1 MSIKRFTG
9 WALFGSACMSL
20 LLLVGCSSK
29 AVSPTAKKAAQKTP
43 YWVTQPPQHS
53 GTAYGIG
60 SMELYGNPA
69 DAIKRAA
76 ELAKVDL
83 VAQLKVTVEGNFSH
97 SISESSGTN
106 QSTQIQ
112 QSVSNH
118 VRSQTPA
125 AELDEVQIS
134 ETWVDEKL
142 AYVLVE
148 LDRHQAAARL
158 RRDIAD
164 IDAELTAIAQLQPQ
178 GSQLQQ
184 LQPLLPALT
193 LFAQRDNLSERVAL
207 VSTERRG
214 APLSEDLK
222 ALQNTIYKKIDA
234 LVVALEF
241 TNEDA
246 KQMEGSL
253 LEALTAQ
260 GLRIQK
266 NQAAADLIFT
276 VSADKTQKQQGGN
289 YYAFVNTQVVIKDSQ
304 QRVLNAF
311 SKEAKGVS
319 GMSAMA
325 QRKAAVETAN
335 IITNELAV
343 TLADKLR

>member
-1 MSIKRFTG
+1 MSIKGFSG
-9 WALFGSACMSL
+9 WALLGSACMSL
-20 LLLVGCSSK
+20 MLLVGCSSN
-29 AVSPTAKKAAQKTP
+29 AVSPSAKSTNKKAP
-43 YWVTQPPQHS
+43 YWVTQPPQQS

-69 DAIKRAA
+69 EAIKRAA
-76 ELAKVDL
+76 ELAKLDL
-83 VAQLKVTVEGNFSH
+83 VSQLKVTVEGNFSH

-106 QSTQIQ
+106 QPTQIQ

-164 IDAELTAIAQLQPQ
+164 VDADLTAIAQLQPQ
-178 GSQLQQ
+178 GGRLQQ
-184 LQPLLPALT
+184 LQPLLPALA
-193 LFAQRDNLSERVAL
+193 LIAKRENLSERVAL

-214 APLSEDLK
+214 APLSADLK
-222 ALQNTIYKKIDA
+222 ALQNNIYKQIDA

-246 KQMEGSL
+246 KQIEGSL

-266 NQAAADLIFT
+266 NQAVADLTFA
-276 VSADKTQKQQGGN
+276 VSAKKTQKQQGGN
-289 YYAFVNTQVVIKDSQ
+289 HYAFVNTQVVIRDSQ

-319 GMSAMA
+319 GMGNMA
-325 QRKAAVETAN
+325 QQKAAVETAK